1 MLEGIDA
8 LIALERFGTVS
19 EAAVRLRLTQSAI
32 SKRIQALQR
41 TVGMRL
47 IERDGRRVRLT
58 AHAIELL
65 ERARP
70 LVADLRALTG
80 FGPSESAAHF
90 SLALADSI
98 ASSWGPAVIGRAL
111 ASLAGISVR
120 LHAHRSVLLIENV
133 RLGRY
138 HIGLS
143 TDAPAAKDLIHYPV
157 VHEPMVLVNAVTR
170 PGAARALAR
179 SGTTRAGAT
188 GSAGRPAATGDR
200 PLISIEQSSA
210 TWRAIEPQLR
220 RHQPQLLAR
229 PLLPV
234 ETFSATVQ
242 MVKAGFGDGLV
253 PLGIALE
260 MQLDP
265 RGYRELEGV
274 SRHITLVTRKTVNQL
289 SGFQR
294 LCECLVNE
302 AVEYF
307 SQPMRHRRGSR

>member
-41 TVGMRL
+41 ATGVRL
-47 IERDGRRVRLT
+47 VERDGRRVRLT
-58 AHAIELL
+58 AHALDLL

-70 LVADLRALTG
+70 LVADLRALT
-80 FGPSESAAHF
+80 AATPGEAGTHF

-111 ASLAGISVR
+111 AALPELSVR

-143 TDAPAAKDLIHYPV
+143 TDAPAAKDLIHHPIV
-157 VHEPMVLVNAVTR
+157 DEPLVLVHSGAR
-170 PGAARALAR
+170 RKPSPGQ
-179 SGTTRAGAT
+179 
-188 GSAGRPAATGDR
+188 
-200 PLISIEQSSA
+200 PLISIEPSSA
-210 TWRAIEPQLR
+210 TWRAIEPLLR

-229 PLLPV
+229 SLVPV

-253 PLGIALE
+253 PLGLAIE
-260 MQLDP
+260 MHLD
-265 RGYRELEGV
+265 RRCYREVAGV
-274 SRHITLVTRKTVNQL
+274 ARHITLVTRKTVNQQA
-289 SGFQR
+289 GFQR
-294 LCECLVNE
+294 LMSALRKE
-302 AVEYF
+302 AERYF
-307 SQPMRHRRGSR
+307 SAPLFPRARE

>member
-41 TVGMRL
+41 TVGARL

-70 LVADLRALTG
+70 LVADLRALAAPS
-80 FGPSESAAHF
+80 PSEAAAHF

-111 ASLAGISVR
+111 ASVAGISVR

-143 TDAPAAKDLIHYPV
+143 TDAPAARDLIHYPV
-157 VHEPMVLVNAVTR
+157 VDEPMVLVSAVASPRTR
-170 PGAARALAR
+170 AVVRARAKESAAR
-179 SGTTRAGAT
+179 SE
-188 GSAGRPAATGDR
+188 PAGDR
-200 PLISIEQSSA
+200 PLISIEPSSA

-260 MQLDP
+260 MHLDP
-265 RGYRELEGV
+265 RGYREVEGV

-289 SGFQR
+289 AGFQR
-294 LCECLVNE
+294 LRESLVHE
-302 AVEYF
+302 AAEYF
-307 SQPMRHRRGSR
+307 SSRDMRQRRGGR